1 VWKLGETIKMTKRQQ
16 RIIKELKEENKDLRE
31 IIEKIKHAVKCPYC
45 LSIVSIKHGKRIT
58 DKGII
63 QRYKCLS
70 CHKKFMIRDESFRMR
85 HDNELIEKAR
95 ELKNKGHTLREISK
109 ILGNLSHVT
118 IMRWINKDKKLS
130 NSSPPVRTSDKSD
143 FDKSKEFNTDL
154 KEFPK

>member
-1 VWKLGETIKMTKRQQ
+1 MTKRQQ
-16 RIIKELKEENKDLRE
+16 RFIRELREENRDLRR

-45 LSIVSIKHGKRIT
+45 LSITNIKHGKRIT

-63 QRYKCLS
+63 QRFECLS

-95 ELKNKGHTLREISK
+95 ELKKKGYTLREISK

-118 IMRWINKDKKLS
+118 IMRWLNKDKILS
-130 NSSPPVRTSDKSD
+130 NSSPPVRTSEEPTSEEPKGL
-143 FDKSKEFNTDL
+143 NTDL
-154 KEFPK
+154 KEVQK